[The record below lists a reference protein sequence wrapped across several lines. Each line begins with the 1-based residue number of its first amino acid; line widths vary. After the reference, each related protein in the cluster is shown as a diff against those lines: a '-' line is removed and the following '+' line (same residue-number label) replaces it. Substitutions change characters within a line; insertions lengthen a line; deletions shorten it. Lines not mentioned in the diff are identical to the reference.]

1 MIKSANQYP
10 ISQILDGDSKIIY
23 SIPKYQREYTWGK
36 NEWEDLFYDLYEND
50 TGYYLGSII
59 CVNQS
64 KDAISAQC
72 LEIIDGQQRLTT
84 IILLFA
90 AIYSKIS
97 DNKLNLTD
105 DQRVD
110 LVNLKNRI
118 VLKNEKKVRFILQ
131 DQNNNNDDFLA
142 ILKESDIFQHGKAT
156 KNLGNRKIYH
166 AYKYFKNRINSLI
179 ENQNNGIDLII
190 DYLGKIISACI
201 VKIEVE
207 SYTDAFILFES
218 LNNRG
223 TPLSIIDLIKNSL
236 LAEFEKT
243 EKGSIDT
250 YYEKWK
256 ELLEYLGDDYTV
268 QERFFRYYYD
278 AFKTKLQG
286 IYSVSVATRS
296 NLIHI
301 YEALIKNDAET
312 FLKDVICAGKM
323 YAHILGRNDD
333 GTLEKLIADFTDLE
347 HIQGSPSHV
356 LLLYLLVN
364 KDELDLDENILSLI
378 IKNLVS
384 FFVRRNITDV
394 PPTRDLIR
402 LFMNIIEKIK
412 NMRGPAIQ
420 KEIAEQLKLVSE
432 NGEVFKE
439 KLKGPLYDQNKET
452 TRFILCSLEESNKTK
467 ENKVNLWEYKGK
479 QLVWT
484 IEHIFPEG
492 ENIPKHWVDMIAN
505 GDIKK
510 AREIQE
516 SHVHKLGNLSISA
529 YNSNLSARSFEDK
542 KNLTDSSG
550 RNIGYRNGIKL
561 NEDLITKDAWTKETI
576 DERTDKLVLLILKLF
591 EL

>member
-23 SIPKYQREYTWGK
+23 TIPKYQREYTWTK
-36 NEWEDLFYDLYEND
+36 TEWEELFDDLYEND
-50 TGYYLGSII
+50 MGYYLGSII

-64 KDAISAQC
+64 KDAISAQY

-90 AIYSKIS
+90 AIYSRIS

-105 DQRVD
+105 NQMVD
-110 LVNLKNRI
+110 IINLKNRI
-118 VLKNEKKVRFILQ
+118 VLKREKKVRFVLQ

-142 ILKESDIFQHGKAT
+142 ILNECDIFQYGKAP

-166 AYKYFKNRINSLI
+166 AYKYFKARISSLI
-179 ENQNNGIDLII
+179 DNQNNGIDLII
-190 DYLGKIISACI
+190 DYLGKITSACI

-223 TPLSIIDLIKNSL
+223 TPLSVVDLIKNSL
-236 LAEFEKT
+236 LKEFEKS
-243 EKGSIDT
+243 EKGSIDI

-278 AFKTKLQG
+278 AFKTELQR

-301 YEALIKNDAET
+301 YETLINYDAKT
-312 FLKDVICAGKM
+312 FLKDIICAGKM
-323 YAHILGRNDD
+323 YAHILGRSDD
-333 GTLEKLIADFTDLE
+333 GTLEKLIDDFTDLE

-356 LLLYLLVN
+356 LLLYLLVK
-364 KDELDLDENILSLI
+364 KDILDLDENILSSI
-378 IKNLVS
+378 IKNLVN
-384 FFVRRNITDV
+384 FFVHRNITDV

-402 LFMNIIEKIK
+402 LFMNTIEKIK
-412 NMRGPAIQ
+412 DMKGPAIQ
-420 KEIAEQLKLVSE
+420 KEIAEQLKIVSE
-432 NGEVFKE
+432 NDDVFKE

-452 TRFILCSLEESNKTK
+452 TRFILCSLEESDKTR

-479 QLVWT
+479 QMVWT

-492 ENIPKHWVDMIAN
+492 ENIPRHWVDMIAD
-505 GDIKK
+505 GDTKK
-510 AREIQE
+510 AKEIQE

-542 KNLTDSSG
+542 KNLVDASG

-561 NEDLITKDAWTKETI
+561 NEDLVTKDTWNEKTI
-576 DERTDKLVLLILKLF
+576 DERTDKLVSLTLELFKL
-591 EL
+591 

>member
-10 ISQILDGDSKIIY
+10 VSQILDGDSKIIY
-23 SIPKYQREYTWGK
+23 TIPKYQREYTWGK
-36 NEWEDLFYDLYEND
+36 NEWEDLFDDLYEND

-64 KDAISAQC
+64 KDAISSQY

-90 AIYSKIS
+90 AIYSRIS

-142 ILKESDIFQHGKAT
+142 ILKECDIFQHGKAT

-166 AYKYFKNRINSLI
+166 AYKYFKDRINSLI

-190 DYLGKIISACI
+190 GYLGKIISACI

-236 LAEFEKT
+236 LAEFEKA
-243 EKGSIDT
+243 EKGSIDI

-278 AFKTKLQG
+278 AFKAKLQVV
-286 IYSVSVATRS
+286 YSVSVATRS

-301 YEALIKNDAET
+301 YEALIKENAET
-312 FLKDVICAGKM
+312 FLEDVICAGKM
-323 YAHILGRNDD
+323 YAHILGRSDD
-333 GTLEKLIADFTDLE
+333 GTLEKLTADFTDLE

-364 KDELDLDENILSLI
+364 KDVLDLDEHILSLI

-420 KEIAEQLKLVSE
+420 QEIAEQLKLVSE
-432 NGEVFKE
+432 NDEVFKE

-452 TRFILCSLEESNKTK
+452 TRFILCSLEESNKTR

-505 GDIKK
+505 GDTKK
-510 AREIQE
+510 AGEIQE

-550 RNIGYRNGIKL
+550 QNIGYRNGIKL

-576 DERTDKLVLLILKLF
+576 DERTDKLVSLILKLF

>member
-23 SIPKYQREYTWGK
+23 TIPKYQREYTWTK
-36 NEWEDLFYDLYEND
+36 TEWEELFDDLYEND
-50 TGYYLGSII
+50 RGYYLGSII

-64 KDAISAQC
+64 KDAISAQY

-90 AIYSKIS
+90 AIYRKIN
-97 DNKLNLTD
+97 DDKLNLSD

-110 LVNLKNRI
+110 LINLKNRI
-118 VLKNEKKVRFILQ
+118 ILKSEKKVRFILQ

-142 ILKESDIFQHGKAT
+142 ILKECDIFQHGKPT

-166 AYKYFKNRINSLI
+166 AYKYFKDRINSLV
-179 ENQNNGIDLII
+179 ENQHNGVDLII
-190 DYLGKIISACI
+190 GYLGKITSACI

-223 TPLSIIDLIKNSL
+223 TPLSVIDLIKNSL

-243 EKGSIDT
+243 EKGSIDI
-250 YYEKWK
+250 YYERWK
-256 ELLEYLGDDYTV
+256 ELLGYLGDDYTV

-278 AFKTKLQG
+278 AFKPELQS

-301 YEALIKNDAET
+301 YEKLIENDAKT
-312 FLKDVICAGKM
+312 FLTDIISAGKM
-323 YAHILGRNDD
+323 YAHILGRSED
-333 GTLEKLIADFTDLE
+333 GTLENLKDDFIDLE

-356 LLLYLLVN
+356 LLLFLLVK
-364 KDELDLDENILSLI
+364 KDLLNLDEDILSLI
-378 IKNLVS
+378 IENLVS
-384 FFVRRNITDV
+384 FFVHRNITDV

-412 NMRGPAIQ
+412 NMQGSAIQ
-420 KEIAEQLKLVSE
+420 KEIAEQLKIVSE
-432 NGEVFKE
+432 NDEVFTE

-452 TRFILCSLEESNKTK
+452 TRFILCSLEESNKTR

-492 ENIPKHWVDMIAN
+492 ENIPQHWVDMIAD
-505 GDIKK
+505 GDSKK
-510 AREIQE
+510 AKEIQE
-516 SHVHKLGNLSISA
+516 SHVHKLGNLSIST

-542 KNLTDSSG
+542 KNLVDSSG

-561 NEDLITKDAWTKETI
+561 NEDLVTKDKWNQETI
-576 DERTDKLVLLILKLF
+576 DERTEKLVSLIIELFKL
-591 EL
+591 